1 MFSSSVSRLF
11 SAAKGTAV
19 VQRMQH
25 KDGRRAHWA
34 HDEKLDMR
42 SWGIKYRT
50 QSKVKLAVS
59 GLLNPR
65 EGVIWLFCSSTC
77 ASYCCHTSN
86 HKLIG
91 LKMQK
96 KKKRKKVC
104 TSFSARFCTGK
115 TLTVSQNHHLIFSC
129 FSFPLWT
136 FTRSGPINAC
146 IYMYMICILL
156 KPDSITVTLLHR

>member
-11 SAAKGTAV
+11 SAAKGTAA
-19 VQRMQH
+19 VQGMQH
-25 KDGRRAHWA
+25 KDGRRAHRA

-42 SWGIKYRT
+42 SLGIKYRT

-86 HKLIG
+86 YKLIG

-96 KKKRKKVC
+96 KKKRKKSAPHFLPDFAQAKGSQWVKIIIW
-104 TSFSARFCTGK
+104 FSAALVFPCGLSLDPGLLMPVFTCIWF
-115 TLTVSQNHHLIFSC
+115 VFSSSQ
-129 FSFPLWT
+129 T
-136 FTRSGPINAC
+136 A
-146 IYMYMICILL
+146 
-156 KPDSITVTLLHR
+156 